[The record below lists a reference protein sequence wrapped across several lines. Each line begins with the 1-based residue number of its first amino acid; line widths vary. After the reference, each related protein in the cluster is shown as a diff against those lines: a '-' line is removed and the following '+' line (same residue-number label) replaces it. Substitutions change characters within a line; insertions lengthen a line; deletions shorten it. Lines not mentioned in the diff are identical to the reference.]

1 MRLQLIYSSLF
12 LLLSGTVLAQKSP
25 IVIDKIVAQ
34 VGDEIILLSDLQSQ
48 KLQMVQAK
56 MEVDHKTDCKIIEGL
71 MYQNLLLN
79 QAILD
84 SITLPDGQVNAEME
98 NRLRVI
104 EQQIGG
110 REQMEAFYGKTV
122 SEIKSEFYDIIEDRL
137 LTQEVERVITEGLS
151 VTPKEVKAFF
161 EKIPKD
167 SIPFIN
173 ATIVFQQIVSYPAIT
188 DTDKKFAHD
197 RLIEI
202 RKAIVE
208 GGKIFDTQ
216 ARINSDDPGSAKE
229 GGRIK
234 ATRGMMVPQFEATVF
249 SLKVDEVSQVFETD
263 YGYHIVKLLERKGD
277 DYSCQHI
284 LIVAQFSSDEL
295 QNSALN
301 MDTCFNKL
309 KSGEITWEQAVP
321 KYSND
326 EDTKQNNGTITDPR
340 TGEQEWST
348 ENLNEIDQQ
357 IYLLTNTLKVG
368 EFSAPSLYESIYDGK
383 QGVRIV
389 KIKGRTE
396 PHIANLTQDYA
407 LIKRAAE
414 NDKRERILEEWTQS
428 KIGNAYVK
436 IDEDYTDCVFRNTW
450 IPK

>member
-34 VGDEIILLSDLQSQ
+34 VGDEIILLSDVQSQ

-368 EFSAPSLYESIYDGK
+368 EFSAPSLYASIYDGK

-436 IDEDYTDCVFRNTW
+436 IDENYTDCVFRNTW

>member
-34 VGDEIILLSDLQSQ
+34 VGDEIILLSDLQAQ

-56 MEVDHKTDCKIIEGL
+56 MEVDHQTDCNIIEGL

-84 SITLPDGQVNAEME
+84 SITLPEGQVNAEME

-110 REQMEAFYGKTV
+110 REKMEAFYGKTV
-122 SEIKSEFYDIIEDRL
+122 SQIKTEFYDIIEDRL

-151 VTPKEVKAFF
+151 VTPKEVQAFF
-161 EKIPKD
+161 DKIPKD

-173 ATIVFQQIVSYPAIT
+173 ATIIFQQIVSYPEIT
-188 DTDKKFAHD
+188 DGDKKLAHD
-197 RLIEI
+197 RLVEI
-202 RKAIVE
+202 RKAIVDN
-208 GGKIFDTQ
+208 GKSFDTQ
-216 ARINSDDPGSAKE
+216 ARINSDDPGSAKD

-249 SLKVDEVSQVFETD
+249 SLKEGEISQVFETD

-277 DYSCQHI
+277 DYTCQHV
-284 LIVAQFSSDEL
+284 LIVAQFSSQEL
-295 QNSALN
+295 QKSAVN
-301 MDTCFNKL
+301 MDSCYTKL
-309 KSGEITWEQAVP
+309 KSGEITWEQAVTT
-321 KYSND
+321 YSND

-340 TGEQEWST
+340 TGEQDWST

-357 IYLLTNTLKVG
+357 IYILTNTLKVG
-368 EFSAPSLYESIYDGK
+368 EFSAPSLYANIYDGK

-389 KIKGRTE
+389 KIKSKTE

-436 IDEDYTDCVFRNTW
+436 IDEDYADCVFRNTW

>member
-12 LLLSGTVLAQKSP
+12 LLLSGTVFAQKSP

-34 VGDEIILLSDLQSQ
+34 VGDEIILLSDLQAQ
-48 KLQMVQAK
+48 KLQMIQAK
-56 MEVDHKTDCKIIEGL
+56 LEVDHKTDCNIIEGL

-84 SITLPDGQVNAEME
+84 SITLPEGQVNAEME

-110 REQMEAFYGKTV
+110 REKMEAFYGKTV

-151 VTPKEVKAFF
+151 VTPKEVQAFF
-161 EKIPKD
+161 DKIPED

-188 DTDKKFAHD
+188 EADKKMAYD
-197 RLIEI
+197 RLVEV

-208 GGKIFDTQ
+208 VGKSFDTQ
-216 ARINSDDPGSAKE
+216 ARINSDDPGSAKD

-249 SLKVDEVSQVFETD
+249 SLKVDEISQVFETD

-277 DYSCQHI
+277 DYTCQHI
-284 LIVAQFSSDEL
+284 LIVPQFSAEEL

-301 MDTCFNKL
+301 MDTCYNKL
-309 KSGEITWEQAVP
+309 KSGDITWEQAVP

-326 EDTKQNNGTITDPR
+326 ENTKQNNGTITDPR

-357 IYLLTNTLKVG
+357 IYLLTNTLKVD
-368 EFSAPSLYESIYDGK
+368 EFSTPSLYTNIYDGK

>member
-295 QNSALN
+295 QNSAFN

-368 EFSAPSLYESIYDGK
+368 EFSAPSLYASIYDGK